1 MKRLIEE
8 KEEMINE
15 FDDDHA
21 ILKNDL
27 DSTLDCNRMLKEKNE
42 ELEVGLLILKFNGRF
57 Q

>member
-1 MKRLIEE
+1 
-8 KEEMINE
+8 MINE